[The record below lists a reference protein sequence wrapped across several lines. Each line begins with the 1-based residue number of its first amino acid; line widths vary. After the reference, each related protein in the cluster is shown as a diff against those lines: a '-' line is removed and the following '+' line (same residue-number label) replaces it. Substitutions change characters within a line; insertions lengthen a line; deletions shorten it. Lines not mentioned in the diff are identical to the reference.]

1 MDRIVSMVA
10 KHVNNLRVEDK
21 IFAANREAVNAALK
35 VGKDKVV
42 NATVG
47 AILDEGE
54 KLAVLPS
61 VLDTLKNLPDNEYAA
76 YAPILGTPDYLEA
89 AIEAAFKEHKPEGYI
104 KAAATPGGSG
114 ALRHTIW
121 NYSDI
126 GDTIL
131 TADWFWGPYKTLA
144 EENLRKLSVF
154 TIFDKDKKFN
164 LSSFK
169 EKVNELLERQD
180 SLVIL
185 LNSPAQNPT
194 GFALSD
200 DEWKEVIDFI
210 KQAASDTSKKITLL
224 CDIAYIDYAG
234 KSSDTRR
241 FMRLFSGLPSNVLV
255 IVAFSI
261 SKGLTMYGLRTG
273 AAICV
278 SSNKDVAQEFSD
290 VFEASNRGTWSNGT
304 RCGMKLLSEIM
315 NNKEL
320 LGKVEQEREELRQL
334 LEKRAE
340 VFISEADA
348 AGLDI
353 CPYKAGF
360 FVTIPAVQPEES
372 CKLLKGENIFAVPIA
387 RGIRFA
393 ICSVPLYKM
402 KGIAEKIKKATSMP
416 MV

>member
-1 MDRIVSMVA
+1 MDSIVSMVA
-10 KHVNNLRVEDK
+10 KHVNTHRVEDK
-21 IFAANREAVNAALK
+21 IFAASRAAGNAVLK
-35 VGKDKVV
+35 VGKEKVV

-47 AILDEGE
+47 SVLDDEE
-54 KLAVLPS
+54 KLAVMPS
-61 VLDTLKNLPDNEYAA
+61 VLDTLRTLPDAEFAA

-89 AIEAAFKEHKPEGYI
+89 SIQATFREHRPEGYI

-131 TADWFWGPYKTLA
+131 TSDWFWGPYKTLA
-144 EENLRKLSVF
+144 EENLRKLSSF
-154 TIFDKDKKFN
+154 SLFDNEKGFN
-164 LSSFK
+164 LNSF
-169 EKVNELLERQD
+169 ETKVKELLERQD

-200 DEWKEVIDFI
+200 EEWRQVIEAI
-210 KQAASDTSKKITLL
+210 KKAAENKSKRITLL
-224 CDIAYIDYAG
+224 CDIAYIDFAG
-234 KSSDTRR
+234 KTSDTRK
-241 FMRLFSGLPSNVLV
+241 FMRLFSGLPANVLV

-261 SKGLTMYGLRTG
+261 SKSLTMYGLRTG
-273 AAICV
+273 AAVCI
-278 SSNKDVAQEFSD
+278 SSNMDVAQEFSD

-304 RCGMKLLSEIM
+304 RCGMKLLSVIM
-315 NNKEL
+315 NDKDL
-320 LGKVEQEREELRQL
+320 LHKVDGEREQLRLL

-340 VFISEADA
+340 VFIEEARA
-348 AGLDI
+348 AQLDI

-360 FVTIPAVQPEES
+360 FVTIPAIQPEES
-372 CKLLKGENIFAVPIA
+372 CKLLVEDNIFAVPIS

-393 ICSVPLYKM
+393 ICSVPLYKI
-402 KGIAEKIKKATSMP
+402 KGIAEKVKSA
-416 MV
+416 VGNGQ

>member
-1 MDRIVSMVA
+1 MNDIVSMVA
-10 KHVNNLRVEDK
+10 KHVNTLRVEDK
-21 IFAANREAVNAALK
+21 IFAASREAGSAVLQF
-35 VGKDKVV
+35 GKEKVV

-47 AILDEGE
+47 SILDEDE
-54 KLAVLPS
+54 KLAILPTVLGT
-61 VLDTLKNLPDNEYAA
+61 LRNLTDTEFAA
-76 YAPILGTPDYLEA
+76 YAPILGTPDYLES
-89 AIEAAFKEHKPEGYI
+89 AIQATFKEYRPEGYI

-114 ALRHTIW
+114 AIRHTIW

-131 TADWFWGPYKTLA
+131 TSDWFWGPYKTLA
-144 EENLRKLSVF
+144 EENLRKLKAFSL
-154 TIFDKDKKFN
+154 FDDEKKFN
-164 LSSFK
+164 LHSFGV
-169 EKVNELLERQD
+169 KVGELLSRQD

-194 GFALSD
+194 GYALSD
-200 DEWKEVIDFI
+200 DEWGQVIELI
-210 KQAASDTSKKITLL
+210 RRAAADGSKRIVLI

-234 KSSDTRR
+234 RAEATRK
-241 FMRLFSGLPSNVLV
+241 FMGLFSGLPSNVLV

-261 SKGLTMYGLRTG
+261 SKSLTMYGLRTG
-273 AAICV
+273 AAVCV

-290 VFEASNRGTWSNGT
+290 VFEVSNRGTWSNGT

-320 LGKVEQEREELRQL
+320 LLRVDEEREELRQL
-334 LEKRAE
+334 LEKRAG
-340 VFISEADA
+340 VFIEEAEA
-348 AGLDI
+348 SKLDI

-360 FVTIPAVQPEES
+360 FVTIPAIQPEES
-372 CKLLKGENIFAVPIA
+372 CSLLKKDNIFAVPIS

-402 KGIAEKIKKATSMP
+402 KGIAGKIKGA
-416 MV
+416 VQ

>member
-1 MDRIVSMVA
+1 MESITSMVA
-10 KHVNNLRVEDK
+10 KHVNTIRAEDK
-21 IFAANREAVNAALK
+21 IFAVSREAGNAVLQF
-35 VGKDKVV
+35 GRDKVV
-42 NATVG
+42 NASVG
-47 AILDEGE
+47 SILDENE

-61 VLDTLKNLPDNEYAA
+61 VIATLRNLPDSEFAS

-89 AIEAAFKEHKPEGYI
+89 AIQATFKNCRPEAYI

-114 ALRHTIW
+114 AIRHTFW

-131 TADWFWGPYKTLA
+131 TADWFWGPYKTIA
-144 EENLRKLSVF
+144 EENLRRLSTF
-154 TIFDKDKKFN
+154 SFFDKDKRFN
-164 LSSFK
+164 LHSLEQK
-169 EKVNELLERQD
+169 MNELLDRQD

-200 DEWKEVIDFI
+200 EEWGQVIELI
-210 KQAASDTSKKITLL
+210 KSSAKDLSKRITLL

-234 KSSDTRR
+234 MDSDTRR
-241 FMRLFSGLPSNVLV
+241 FMRLFGGLPSNVLV

-261 SKGLTMYGLRTG
+261 SKSLTMYGLRTG
-273 AAICV
+273 AAVCA
-278 SSNKDVAQEFSD
+278 SSNKDVAEEFTG

-304 RCGMKLLSEIM
+304 RCGMKLLSAIM
-315 NNKEL
+315 HDKEL
-320 LGKVEQEREELRQL
+320 LSNVDREREELRQL

-340 VFISEADA
+340 IFIREAEA
-348 AGLDI
+348 NQLDI

-360 FVTIPAVQPEES
+360 FVTIPAIQPEES
-372 CKLLKGENIFAVPIA
+372 CKIIKKDNIFAVPIS

-393 ICSVPLYKM
+393 VCSVPTSKIE
-402 KGIAEKIKKATSMP
+402 GIAAKIKAAIG
-416 MV
+416 

>member
-1 MDRIVSMVA
+1 MDNIVSMVA
-10 KHVNNLRVEDK
+10 KHVNTLRVEDR
-21 IFAANREAVNAALK
+21 IFAANREAVNAALQF
-35 VGKDKVV
+35 GREKVV

-47 AILDEGE
+47 SVLDEDE
-54 KLAVLPS
+54 KLAIMPS
-61 VLDTLKNLPDNEYAA
+61 VLGTLKNLPDSEYAA

-89 AIEAAFKEHKPEGYI
+89 AIQATFKEYRPEGYI

-131 TADWFWGPYKTLA
+131 TSDWFWGPYKTLA
-144 EENLRKLSVF
+144 EENLRKLSAF
-154 TIFDKDKKFN
+154 SLFDNEKKFN
-164 LSSFK
+164 LHSFQTK
-169 EKVNELLERQD
+169 AAELLERQD

-200 DEWKEVIDFI
+200 EEWGQVIELI
-210 KQAASDTSKKITLL
+210 KKAAEDKSKRITLL
-224 CDIAYIDYAG
+224 CDIAYIDFAG
-234 KSSDTRR
+234 GNSDTRK
-241 FMRLFSGLPSNVLV
+241 FMSLFSGLPSNVLV

-261 SKGLTMYGLRTG
+261 SKSLTMYGLRTG
-273 AAICV
+273 AAVCV
-278 SSNKDVAQEFSD
+278 SSNKDVVQEFSD

-304 RCGMKLLSEIM
+304 RCGMKLLSVIM
-315 NNKEL
+315 NDKEL
-320 LGKVEQEREELRQL
+320 LRKVDVEREELRQL
-334 LEKRAE
+334 LEKRAD
-340 VFISEADA
+340 VFIGEAGA
-348 AGLDI
+348 HRLDI

-360 FVTIPAVQPEES
+360 FVTIPAIQPEES
-372 CKLLKGENIFAVPIA
+372 CRLLKDDRIFAVPIS

-402 KGIAEKIKKATSMP
+402 KGIAEKIKR
-416 MV
+416 VV

>member
-1 MDRIVSMVA
+1 MDSIVSMVA
-10 KHVNNLRVEDK
+10 KHVNTERVEDK
-21 IFAANREAVNAALK
+21 IFAASREAGSAVLRF
-35 VGKDKVV
+35 GKEKVV

-47 AILDEGE
+47 SILDDDE

-61 VLDTLKNLPDNEYAA
+61 VLNTLRNLPDSEFAA

-89 AIEAAFKEHKPEGYI
+89 AIQATFKEYRPEGYV

-131 TADWFWGPYKTLA
+131 TSDWFWGPYKTLA
-144 EENLRKLSVF
+144 EENLRKLSAF
-154 TIFDKDKKFN
+154 SLFDSEKKFN
-164 LSSFK
+164 LHSF
-169 EKVNELLERQD
+169 EVKVSELLERQD

-200 DEWKEVIDFI
+200 EEWGQVIELI
-210 KQAASDTSKKITLL
+210 KKAAEDVSKRITLL
-224 CDIAYIDYAG
+224 CDIAYIDFAG
-234 KSSDTRR
+234 RTSDNRK

-261 SKGLTMYGLRTG
+261 SKSLTMYGLRTG
-273 AAICV
+273 AAVCV
-278 SSNKDVAQEFSD
+278 SSNKDVTQEFSD

-304 RCGMKLLSEIM
+304 RCGMKLLSVII
-315 NNKEL
+315 NDKEL
-320 LGKVEQEREELRQL
+320 LCKVDEEREELRQL
-334 LEKRAE
+334 LGKRADI
-340 VFISEADA
+340 FIEEARA
-348 AGLDI
+348 SQLDI

-360 FVTIPAVQPEES
+360 FVTIPAIQPEES
-372 CKLLKGENIFAVPIA
+372 CRLLKEDNIFAVPIS

-393 ICSVPLYKM
+393 ICSVPLYKI
-402 KGIAEKIKKATSMP
+402 KGIAGKIKR
-416 MV
+416 VI